1 MKKII
6 RHSGAAAAIL
16 VSAFAVPAQAQVNVT
31 TYHNDNSRTGQYTQ
45 ETLLTPTNV
54 SSGQFGKVF
63 TTSVDG
69 FVYAQPLYMAN
80 VSIGGATHNV
90 LYVATQNDT
99 LFAIDADNG
108 ATYWQLILVPANG
121 VPVSSSTDL
130 NCTDIVPEVG
140 VTGTPV
146 IDPTTGTIYL
156 VAKSKVGTSFYQY
169 LHAIDVSTGAEKF
182 GGPVNIQATFPGT
195 ASDGNG
201 TTLTFSAFSENQRA
215 ALLLENGHVVIGWA
229 SHCDNDPWHGWVMSY
244 SASTL
249 AQEAVYNTSPD
260 GYGNGVWMA
269 GNGVAADTSGNIYFA
284 TGNGTWNGT
293 TDIGDSII
301 KLGPPNAGTFPVVD
315 YFTPYN
321 QASLEANDQDM
332 ASGGLVLLP
341 ALPSGK
347 QLIAEMSKPGEMYLV
362 DSANMGGYCVNA
374 TPACTNS
381 NPQIVQDVPNFTV
394 GVWGSPAYWN
404 GSVYWGSANWS
415 GVKSAL
421 QAFSLNAGGS
431 GMLSTTP
438 TSQTSNS
445 FAVPAPIPA
454 VSSNGTS
461 AGILWGLDNSTYKN
475 ECIASSSCQVLYAYD
490 ATNLGT
496 TLYTSSQ
503 ATNAQ
508 DVPGSAVKYTT
519 PIIANGKVYFGSQF
533 AVSGYGLI
541 TATVSMGP
549 APGNFPTPNAVM
561 LTDSTPGAVI
571 HFTTDGSLPTTAS
584 PTYSGALQVNKTT
597 SINAIAVA
605 PGYATSALASGT
617 YSIGTQLPT
626 TSVPF
631 GSAAN
636 IYGIVNDG
644 SAVQGSG
651 LDGGAYAY
659 SAIELG
665 PTVSWG
671 GVTFTLGAAGQ
682 LNVMSKT
689 TLNLPTANDSELY
702 LLATGVDGSQLNQT
716 FIVTYTDGTQDTFTQ
731 SLSDWFT
738 PSNFAGESIAQTDN
752 YRVNPDGSTDNRTLY
767 VYGYSFA
774 LNTAKQVQ
782 SLTLPQNRNVVVLAV
797 TAQAALPAAATVTM
811 SPAPGNFSTAQAV
824 TLADTTAAALIYY
837 TTDGTMPTTGSTR
850 YTAPLNVSAT
860 TTINAIAIA
869 PNYSAS
875 VLASGTYAIGAP
887 LPVTSV
893 NFGGSANLYAIGING
908 TAVPGTG
915 IDGGGYAYSGTLLGR
930 SVAWGGVTFAL
941 GAPDAPDA
949 VSSTTLT
956 LPAGNFS
963 KLFMLATGVNGSQPS
978 QTFVVTYTDATTTTL
993 TQSLSDWFTLEN
1005 FPGESIARTES
1016 YRLNPDGSIDNET
1029 LYLYGYSF
1037 VIDAAKTVKSLTLP
1051 NNTSVVVLAVSLQS
1065 APAAAGVT
1073 LSPSPGS
1080 FTTVQAVTL
1089 TDSTPGAVIHYT
1101 TDGSTP
1107 TTSSAVYHTPLA
1119 ISATTTVKALATASG
1134 YSTSAIV
1141 TGTYTLSTSST
1152 PVAATVGLSPA
1163 PGTYA
1168 TDQLVSLVD
1177 STPGAVIHYTT
1188 NGTTPTTSS
1197 PVYSAALS
1205 VSATTTIKAL
1215 ATAAGYSTSLI
1226 VIGTYTISASATPE
1240 TAAVTLSPEP
1250 GTFTSAQSIM
1260 LSDSTPGAAIH
1271 YTTDGSMPTTSSA
1284 VYSEPLQLSATTTIH
1299 ALAAAPGYSSSAIVG
1314 GTYTISASTTTVTV
1328 TAPSKSGGGG
1338 ALDLWELAVLAGM
1351 FLVKARAL
1359 RASMLPSAARSH
1371 GA

>member
-1 MKKII
+1 MKKSI
-6 RHSGAAAAIL
+6 RHLGAAAA
-16 VSAFAVPAQAQVNVT
+16 VVFSGFGVAAYAQVNVT
-31 TYHNDNSRTGQYTQ
+31 TYHNDNSRTGEYTQ
-45 ETLLTPTNV
+45 ETLLTPANV

-80 VSIGGATHNV
+80 VSIGGGSHNV

-108 ATYWQLILVPANG
+108 AIYWQYNLLPANG
-121 VPVSSSTDL
+121 LPVSSSADL
-130 NCTDIVPEVG
+130 NCTDLVPEVG

-169 LHAIDVSTGAEKF
+169 LHAIDVSSGAEKF

-195 ASDGNG
+195 AGDGNG
-201 TTLTFSAFSENQRA
+201 TTLTFNSLQENQRA
-215 ALLLENGHVVIGWA
+215 ALLLENGHVVIGWG
-229 SHCDNDPWHGWVMSY
+229 SHCDIDPWHGWVMSY

-269 GNGVAADTSGNIYFA
+269 GNGPAADASGNIYFA

-293 TDIGDSII
+293 SDIGDSLI
-301 KLGPPNAGTFPVVD
+301 KLGPPNAGSFPVVD

-321 QASLEANDQDM
+321 QASLEANDQDL
-332 ASGGLVLLP
+332 ASGGIILLP

-347 QLIAEMSKPGEMYLV
+347 QLITEMSKPGEMYLV
-362 DSANMGGYCVNA
+362 DSANMGHYCVDA

-404 GSVYWGSANWS
+404 GSVYWGSATWS
-415 GVKSAL
+415 GTKSAL

-431 GMLSTTP
+431 GMLSTTA
-438 TSQTSNS
+438 TSQTSNT

-461 AGILWGLDNSTYKN
+461 GGILWGLDNSTYKS
-475 ECIASSSCQVLYAYD
+475 ECTASSGCQILYAYD

-496 TLYTSSQ
+496 TLYTSAQ
-503 ATNAQ
+503 AANAL
-508 DVPGSAVKYTT
+508 DVPGSAVKYVT
-519 PIIANGKVYFGSQF
+519 PIIANGKVYFGSQY

-541 TATVSMGP
+541 TATVNMGP
-549 APGNFPTPNAVM
+549 APGNFTTPTAVM
-561 LTDSTPGAVI
+561 LTDGTPGAVI
-571 HFTTDGSLPTTAS
+571 HYTTDGSLPTTAS
-584 PTYSGALQVNKTT
+584 PTYSAALQVNATT

-605 PGYATSALASGT
+605 PGYAMSALASGT
-617 YSIGTQLPT
+617 YSIGTQLPI

-651 LDGGAYAY
+651 LDGGAFAY
-659 SAIELG
+659 SASLLG

-671 GVTFTLGAAGQ
+671 GVTFTLGVSGQ
-682 LNVMSKT
+682 LNSLTKT

-702 LLATGVDGSQLNQT
+702 LLATGVNGSQLNQT
-716 FIVTYTDGTQDTFTQ
+716 FTVTYTDGSQDTFTQ

-738 PSNFAGESIAQTDN
+738 PANFAGESIAQTEN

-767 VYGYSFA
+767 VYAYSFT
-774 LNTAKQVQ
+774 LNTTKQVQ

-797 TAQAALPAAATVTM
+797 TTQAALPGAATVTM
-811 SPAPGNFSTAQAV
+811 TPAPGNFSTAKSV
-824 TLADTTAAALIYY
+824 TLADTTPGALIYY
-837 TTDGTMPTTGSTR
+837 TTDGTTPTTASTQ
-850 YTAPLNVSAT
+850 YSAPLNVAAT

-869 PNYSAS
+869 PNFSAS

-893 NFGGSANLYAIGING
+893 NFGSSASLYAIGING

-915 IDGGGYAYSGTLLGR
+915 IDGAGYAYSGTVLGR
-930 SVAWGGVTFAL
+930 SVAWDGVTFSL
-941 GAPDAPDA
+941 GAPGVPDA
-949 VSSTTLT
+949 VSSKTLA

-963 KLFMLATGVNGSQPS
+963 KLFMLATAVNGSQQA
-978 QTFVVTYTDATTTTL
+978 QTFVVTYTDGTTTTL

-1029 LYLYGYSF
+1029 FYVYGYSF
-1037 VIDAAKTVKSLTLP
+1037 AINPTKTVKSLTLP
-1051 NNTSVVVLAVSLQS
+1051 NNISVVVLAVSLQS
-1065 APAAAGVT
+1065 APAAGGVT

-1107 TTSSAVYHTPLA
+1107 TTSSAVYHTP
-1119 ISATTTVKALATASG
+1119 IPVSTTTTIKALATASG

-1163 PGTYA
+1163 PGTYTTA
-1168 TDQLVSLVD
+1168 QLVSLAD

-1197 PVYSAALS
+1197 PVYSGTIS
-1205 VSATTTIKAL
+1205 VNATTTIKAL
-1215 ATAAGYSTSLI
+1215 ATASGYSMSLI
-1226 VIGTYTISASATPE
+1226 VIGTYTISASASPE
-1240 TAAVTLSPEP
+1240 TAAATLSPEP
-1250 GTFTSAQSIM
+1250 GMFTSAQSVT
-1260 LSDSTPGAAIH
+1260 LTDSTPGAAIH
-1271 YTTDGSMPTTSSA
+1271 YTTDGSMPTMSSA
-1284 VYSEPLQLSATTTIH
+1284 LYSTPLEVSATTTINT
-1299 ALAAAPGYSSSAIVG
+1299 LAAAPGYSSSGVVG
-1314 GTYTISASTTTVTV
+1314 GTYTISASTVTV

-1338 ALDLWELAVLAGM
+1338 ALDLLELAVLAGV
-1351 FLVKARAL
+1351 FFGKVRVL
-1359 RASMLPSAARSH
+1359 RSRVQQSAAQ
-1371 GA
+1371 